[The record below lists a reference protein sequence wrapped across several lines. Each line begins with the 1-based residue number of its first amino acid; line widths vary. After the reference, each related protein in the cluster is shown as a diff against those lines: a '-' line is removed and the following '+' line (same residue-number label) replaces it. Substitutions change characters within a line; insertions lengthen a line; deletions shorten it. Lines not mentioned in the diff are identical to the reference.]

1 MRPPPRPQLIGLWM
15 CTALVVGNTIGSG
28 VFLLP
33 VSLAPLGLNS
43 LLGWG
48 FTTGGAILLA
58 IVFARLS
65 RAFPQAGGPYAY
77 VRLAFGPFTAF
88 IVAWGYWVSIWV
100 GNVSIVTG
108 AVSYLSPLMPW
119 VADVPGASIAISLAV
134 LWALTLV
141 NCYGIKAAGWVQSVT
156 TVLKLVPLLAI
167 AALGVAAVRPAAL
180 AATRSIPVSLG
191 STTASVTLALWALLG
206 LESATIPASK
216 VLDPSRTI
224 PRATVLGT
232 ALTALICMLACSAVI
247 LLVPP
252 RTLAASNAPFVDLAT
267 QYWGVAAGKVLAV
280 FAAISG
286 FGALNGWILLQGE
299 LPNAMAKQGEFPRV
313 FAHDSMRSTPTFALI
328 FSSGLVSVLI
338 LLNYQK
344 SMASVFNFMILL
356 STASCLVLYL
366 MCALAL
372 LRLIAS
378 GKIPAPNGKITSS
391 AVLGVIAALY
401 SLWAIVGAGGEII
414 AWGAGLLLLGAP
426 AYFMVRSTGEQ
437 PA

>member
-1 MRPPPRPQLIGLWM
+1 MNPPARPQLLGFWM

-33 VSLAPLGLNS
+33 VALAPLGLNS
-43 LLGWG
+43 VLGWG
-48 FTTGGAILLA
+48 FTTCGAILLA
-58 IVFARLS
+58 FVFARLS

-77 VRLAFGPFTAF
+77 VKLAFGPFTAF

-119 VADVPGASIAISLAV
+119 IANVPGASAALSLMLLWV
-134 LWALTLV
+134 LTFV
-141 NCYGIKAAGWVQSVT
+141 NCYGIKASGWVQSVT

-167 AALGVAAVRPAAL
+167 AALGLVAVRPATVSAT
-180 AATRSIPVSLG
+180 AAIPLSLG
-191 STTASVTLALWALLG
+191 GTTASVTLALWALLG

-216 VLDPSRTI
+216 VRDPSRTI

-232 ALTALICMLACSAVI
+232 VLTALICMVACSAVL
-247 LLVPP
+247 LLVSPQ
-252 RTLAASNAPFVDLAT
+252 TLASSNAPFVDLAT
-267 QYWGVAAGKVLAV
+267 QYWGDAAGKVLAV
-280 FAAISG
+280 FAAVSG

-299 LPNAMAKQGEFPRV
+299 LPNVMAKNGEFPRI
-313 FAHDSMRSTPTFALI
+313 FAKDSPRSTPTFALI
-328 FSSGLVSVLI
+328 FSSGLVSILI

-344 SMASVFNFMILL
+344 SMAKVFNFMILL
-356 STASCLVLYL
+356 STAACLVLYL

-372 LRLIAS
+372 LRLVSI
-378 GKIPAPNGKITSS
+378 GKMPAPHGRVASL
-391 AVLGVIAALY
+391 AVMGVVATLY
-401 SLWAIVGAGGEII
+401 CLWAIVGAGEEIV

-426 AYFMVRSTGEQ
+426 AYFMVRSKAAQ